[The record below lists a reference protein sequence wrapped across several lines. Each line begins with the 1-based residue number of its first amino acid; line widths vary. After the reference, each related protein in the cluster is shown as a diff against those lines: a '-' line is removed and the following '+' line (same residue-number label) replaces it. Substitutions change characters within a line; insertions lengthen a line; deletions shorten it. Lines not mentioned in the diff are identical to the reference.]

1 MARDLPHQPE
11 HRLPQHVKTPGRGRD
26 GGGAPAG
33 HAARR
38 HPARVRALDALEQRQ
53 DRHVQST
60 GDAHAPA
67 GPDAVPATLVLLH
80 LLRLATPVT
89 AADPGR
95 QDEFHVVGAAAN

>member
-1 MARDLPHQPE
+1 MEGERQQGM
-11 HRLPQHVKTPGRGRD
+11 RRGAIR
-26 GGGAPAG
+26 P
-33 HAARR
+33 
-38 HPARVRALDALEQRQ
+38 VRALDALQQRY
-53 DRHVQST
+53 DRHVRST

-67 GPDAVPATLVLLH
+67 GSDAVGATLVLLH